1 MIGWFPLPI
10 KSFSS
15 QMLLSPLIKK
25 SSESISL
32 QSNNDTI
39 VLSPENV
46 EQLFKVNETNIINE
60 KQDDFIAAINSA
72 WLEQQKINIV
82 ILLFWF

>member
-1 MIGWFPLPI
+1 
-10 KSFSS
+10 
-15 QMLLSPLIKK
+15 MLLSPLIKK

-82 ILLFWF
+82 ILLF